1 VHGVR
6 WRDWG
11 EGASMKMGLR
21 DAGSGGEMVG

>member
-11 EGASMKMGLR
+11 EGASMKMGL
-21 DAGSGGEMVG
+21 GERMFA